1 MKPTL
6 KTSLLKLALVGML
19 FYASYGLS
27 NHYAASL
34 AYVPEVAF
42 AWERN
47 IPFWEWTILPY
58 WSLNLM
64 YAAAFFLCR
73 DTREQNR
80 YVARLVSAQIVATT
94 CFMLFPLHFG
104 WPKPPTDGLWG
115 WLFDSLVAFDLPYN
129 QSPSLHIALSIIVGA
144 FYWTRFPKIRL
155 PILLWQSLIALSVL
169 TTYQHHFIDVPTGAL
184 LGWLVLWVIPKHGV
198 SPFRRRSLSVAQPD
212 SQTGRLKTS
221 EASFC
226 EAKTNEAGFR
236 EAKTSPATR
245 SREIKIAM
253 LYLAGAVLSALPSL
267 FGGAWLWML
276 WVSVS
281 LSVVAFA
288 YLTGNAAVFQKQADG
303 RLSAAATVL
312 LLPYLVGV
320 RLNMAYWLRGKAKTA
335 RVRDD
340 VLIGSISGVA
350 EIQHCGGVFG
360 KKTASAALKM
370 LARCSTLLRFLP
382 CIYHFLP
389 QKSASQAKSPHPLA
403 ISDDLPAVLDV
414 CAEYPCPRYRG
425 ACRVL
430 PLLDMVAPSE
440 NDLVQAALLL
450 EALRRQHGKV
460 LTCCALG
467 YGRSA
472 AVVLTWLLVYGG
484 CRDLAQATA
493 ELKQA
498 RPQMVLPPE
507 TAKAIEAA
515 AGRLKTSEASF
526 CDAKTNA
533 ESFAKTSEASF
544 CEAKMNAVSFAK
556 TNEASFC
563 DANQDS

>member
-6 KTSLLKLALVGML
+6 KTSLLKLALVGIL
-19 FYASYGLS
+19 FYASYSLS

-34 AYVPEVAF
+34 AYVPEIAF

-47 IPFWEWTILPY
+47 IPFWEWTIVPY

-73 DTREQNR
+73 DACEQNR

-94 CFMLFPLHFG
+94 CFMLFPLYFG

-115 WLFDSLVAFDLPYN
+115 VMFDSLVAFDLPYN

-155 PILLWQSLIALSVL
+155 PIFLWQSLIALSVL

-184 LGWLVLWVIPKHGV
+184 LGWLVLWAIPQHGV
-198 SPFRRRSLSVAQPD
+198 SPFRRPFDTQ
-212 SQTGRLKTS
+212 GRLKTS

-226 EAKTNEAGFR
+226 EAKTSTAVFR

-303 RLSAAATVL
+303 RLSAAATIL

-340 VLIGSISGVA
+340 VLIGSVSG
-350 EIQHCGGVFG
+350 
-360 KKTASAALKM
+360 
-370 LARCSTLLRFLP
+370 
-382 CIYHFLP
+382 
-389 QKSASQAKSPHPLA
+389 
-403 ISDDLPAVLDV
+403 ISDDLTAVLDV
-414 CAEYPCPRYRG
+414 CAEYPRPRYRG
-425 ACRVL
+425 AYRVL

-440 NDLVQAALLL
+440 NDLVQAASLL

-472 AVVLTWLLVYGG
+472 AVVFTWLLVYGG

-498 RPQMVLPPE
+498 RPQTVRPPE
-507 TAKAIEAA
+507 TAKVVEAA

-526 CDAKTNA
+526 C
-533 ESFAKTSEASF
+533 E
-544 CEAKMNAVSFAK
+544 AK
-556 TNEASFC
+556 TNEASFG
-563 DANQDS
+563 DANRDSEDK

>member
-1 MKPTL
+1 MLYPACVLIITAMNWDARNRIMTPRL
-6 KTSLLKLALVGML
+6 KISLCKLALVGAL
-19 FYASYGLS
+19 FYTSYGLS
-27 NHYAASL
+27 NHHAASL
-34 AYVPEVAF
+34 AYVPEIAF
-42 AWERN
+42 AWEHG
-47 IPFWEWTILPY
+47 IPFWAWTIVPY

-80 YVARLVSAQIVATT
+80 YVARLVSAQIIATT

-104 WPKPPTDGLWG
+104 WPKPPTDGLSG

-129 QSPSLHIALSIIVGA
+129 QAPSLHIALAIIVGA

-155 PILLWQSLIALSVL
+155 PLLLWQSLIALSVL

-184 LGWLVLWVIPKHGV
+184 LGWLVLWAIPQHGV
-198 SPFRRRSLSVAQPD
+198 SPFRRPFGTQ
-212 SQTGRLKTS
+212 GRLKTS

-226 EAKTNEAGFR
+226 

-335 RVRDD
+335 RVRDG
-340 VLIGSISGVA
+340 VWIGSVSG
-350 EIQHCGGVFG
+350 
-360 KKTASAALKM
+360 
-370 LARCSTLLRFLP
+370 
-382 CIYHFLP
+382 
-389 QKSASQAKSPHPLA
+389 
-403 ISDDLPAVLDV
+403 ISDDLSAVLDV
-414 CAEYPCPRYRG
+414 CAEYPRPRYRG
-425 ACRVL
+425 AYRVL

-440 NDLVQAALLL
+440 NDLVQAASLL

-498 RPQMVLPPE
+498 RPQTVLPPE
-507 TAKAIEAA
+507 TAKVVEAA
-515 AGRLKTSEASF
+515 AGRLKNFGADQKE
-526 CDAKTNA
+526 NP
-533 ESFAKTSEASF
+533 
-544 CEAKMNAVSFAK
+544 
-556 TNEASFC
+556 
-563 DANQDS
+563 

>member
-1 MKPTL
+1 MKPAF
-6 KTSLLKLALVGML
+6 KTSLLKLALIGAL
-19 FYASYGLS
+19 FYTSYGLS

-42 AWERN
+42 AWERG
-47 IPFWEWTILPY
+47 IPFWAWTIVPY

-73 DTREQNR
+73 NACEQNR
-80 YVARLVSAQIVATT
+80 YAARLVSAQIIATT

-129 QSPSLHIALSIIVGA
+129 QAPSLHIALSIIVGA

-155 PILLWQSLIALSVL
+155 PIFLWQSLIALSVL
-169 TTYQHHFIDVPTGAL
+169 TTYQHHFIDMPTGAL
-184 LGWLVLWVIPKHGV
+184 LGWLVLWAIPQHGV
-198 SPFRRRSLSVAQPD
+198 SPFRRPFNTQ
-212 SQTGRLKTS
+212 GRLKTS

-226 EAKTNEAGFR
+226 EAKTNAMSFARTSEADFR
-236 EAKTSPATR
+236 EAKTSPETR

-303 RLSAAATVL
+303 RLSAAATIL
-312 LLPYLVGV
+312 LLPYLAGV
-320 RLNMAYWLRGKAKTA
+320 RLNMAYWLSGKAKTA
-335 RVRDD
+335 QVRDG
-340 VLIGSISGVA
+340 VWIGSVSG
-350 EIQHCGGVFG
+350 
-360 KKTASAALKM
+360 
-370 LARCSTLLRFLP
+370 
-382 CIYHFLP
+382 
-389 QKSASQAKSPHPLA
+389 

-414 CAEYPCPRYRG
+414 CAEYPHPRYRG
-425 ACRVL
+425 AYRTL

-498 RPQMVLPPE
+498 RPQMMLPPE
-507 TAKAIEAA
+507 TAKAVEAA
-515 AGRLKTSEASF
+515 AGRLKMSAV
-526 CDAKTNA
+526 
-533 ESFAKTSEASF
+533 SFAKTSEASF
-544 CEAKMNAVSFAK
+544 C
-556 TNEASFC
+556 
-563 DANQDS
+563 DANRDSEDK

>member
-1 MKPTL
+1 MTPRL
-6 KTSLLKLALVGML
+6 KISLCKLALVGAL
-19 FYASYGLS
+19 FYTSYGLS
-27 NHYAASL
+27 NHHAASL
-34 AYVPEVAF
+34 AYVPEIAF
-42 AWERN
+42 AWEHG
-47 IPFWEWTILPY
+47 IPFWAWTIVPY

-80 YVARLVSAQIVATT
+80 YVARLVSAQIIATT

-104 WPKPPTDGLWG
+104 WPKPPTDGLSG

-129 QSPSLHIALSIIVGA
+129 QAPSLHIALAIIVGA

-155 PILLWQSLIALSVL
+155 PLLLWQSLIALSVL

-184 LGWLVLWVIPKHGV
+184 LGWLVLWAIPQHGV
-198 SPFRRRSLSVAQPD
+198 SPFRRPFGTQ
-212 SQTGRLKTS
+212 GRLKTS

-226 EAKTNEAGFR
+226 

-253 LYLAGAVLSALPSL
+253 LYLAGAVLSALLSL

-312 LLPYLVGV
+312 LLPYLAGV

-335 RVRDD
+335 RVRDGAW
-340 VLIGSISGVA
+340 IGSVSG
-350 EIQHCGGVFG
+350 
-360 KKTASAALKM
+360 
-370 LARCSTLLRFLP
+370 
-382 CIYHFLP
+382 
-389 QKSASQAKSPHPLA
+389 
-403 ISDDLPAVLDV
+403 ISDDLSAVLDV
-414 CAEYPCPRYRG
+414 CAEYPRPRYRG
-425 ACRVL
+425 AYRVL

-440 NDLVQAALLL
+440 NDLVQAASLL

-498 RPQMVLPPE
+498 RPQTVLPPE
-507 TAKAIEAA
+507 TAKVVEAA
-515 AGRLKTSEASF
+515 AGRLKNFGADQKE
-526 CDAKTNA
+526 NP
-533 ESFAKTSEASF
+533 
-544 CEAKMNAVSFAK
+544 
-556 TNEASFC
+556 
-563 DANQDS
+563 

>member
-1 MKPTL
+1 MKPPL
-6 KTSLLKLALVGML
+6 KTSLLKLALVGAL
-19 FYASYGLS
+19 FYTSYGLS

-34 AYVPEVAF
+34 AYVPEIAF

-47 IPFWEWTILPY
+47 IPFWAWTIVPY

-73 DTREQNR
+73 NAREQNC
-80 YVARLVSAQIVATT
+80 YVARLVAAQIIATT
-94 CFMLFPLHFG
+94 CFMLFPLHFS
-104 WPKPPTDGLWG
+104 WQKPPTDGLWG

-129 QSPSLHIALSIIVGA
+129 QAPSLHIALSIIVGA

-155 PILLWQSLIALSVL
+155 PIFLWQSLIALSVL

-184 LGWLVLWVIPKHGV
+184 LGWLVLWAIPQHGV
-198 SPFRRRSLSVAQPD
+198 SPFKRRDLFVVQPAE
-212 SQTGRLKTS
+212 QTGYLKT
-221 EASFC
+221 ASC
-226 EAKTNEAGFR
+226 EAKLSSGK
-236 EAKTSPATR
+236 AKTSPETR

-253 LYLAGAVLSALPSL
+253 LYLAGVALSALPSFL
-267 FGGAWLWML
+267 GGAWLWML

-303 RLSAAATVL
+303 RLSAAATIL
-312 LLPYLVGV
+312 LLPYLAGV
-320 RLNMAYWLRGKAKTA
+320 RLNMAYWLSGKAKMA

-340 VLIGSISGVA
+340 VWIGSVSG
-350 EIQHCGGVFG
+350 
-360 KKTASAALKM
+360 
-370 LARCSTLLRFLP
+370 
-382 CIYHFLP
+382 
-389 QKSASQAKSPHPLA
+389 

-414 CAEYPCPRYRG
+414 CAEYPRPHYRG
-425 ACRVL
+425 AYRVL

-440 NDLVQAALLL
+440 NDLVQAASLL

-526 CDAKTNA
+526 CEAKT
-533 ESFAKTSEASF
+533 
-544 CEAKMNAVSFAK
+544 NAVSFAK
-556 TNEASFC
+556 TNAVSFC
-563 DANQDS
+563 DANRDS

>member
-1 MKPTL
+1 MKPPL
-6 KTSLLKLALVGML
+6 KTSLLKLALVGAL
-19 FYASYGLS
+19 FYTSYGLS

-34 AYVPEVAF
+34 AYVPEIAF
-42 AWERN
+42 VWERN

-129 QSPSLHIALSIIVGA
+129 QAPSLHIALSIIVGA

-184 LGWLVLWVIPKHGV
+184 LGWLVLWAIPQHGV
-198 SPFRRRSLSVAQPD
+198 SPFRRPFDTQ
-212 SQTGRLKTS
+212 GRLNTS
-221 EASFC
+221 KASFC
-226 EAKTNEAGFR
+226 EAKTNAAGFL
-236 EAKTSPATR
+236 EAQTSPETR

-267 FGGAWLWML
+267 FGGAWLWIL
-276 WVSVS
+276 WGSVS

-288 YLTGNAAVFQKQADG
+288 YLTGNAAIFQKQADG
-303 RLSAAATVL
+303 RLSAAATIL
-312 LLPYLVGV
+312 LMPYLAGV
-320 RLNMAYWLRGKAKTA
+320 RLNMAYWLRSKEKIAK
-335 RVRDD
+335 VRDD
-340 VLIGSISGVA
+340 VWIGSISG
-350 EIQHCGGVFG
+350 
-360 KKTASAALKM
+360 
-370 LARCSTLLRFLP
+370 
-382 CIYHFLP
+382 
-389 QKSASQAKSPHPLA
+389 

-414 CAEYPCPRYRG
+414 CAEYPRPRYRG
-425 ACRVL
+425 SYRVL

-450 EALRRQHGKV
+450 ETLRRQHGKV

-493 ELKQA
+493 ELEQA
-498 RPQMVLPPE
+498 CPQMVLPPE
-507 TAKAIEAA
+507 TAKAVEAA
-515 AGRLKTSEASF
+515 ASYLKNFGADQKE
-526 CDAKTNA
+526 NP
-533 ESFAKTSEASF
+533 
-544 CEAKMNAVSFAK
+544 
-556 TNEASFC
+556 
-563 DANQDS
+563 

>member
-34 AYVPEVAF
+34 AYVPEIAF
-42 AWERN
+42 AWEHG
-47 IPFWEWTILPY
+47 IPFWAWTIVPY

-80 YVARLVSAQIVATT
+80 YVARLVSAQIIATT

-104 WPKPPTDGLWG
+104 WPKPPTDGLSG

-129 QSPSLHIALSIIVGA
+129 QAPSLHIALAIIVGA

-155 PILLWQSLIALSVL
+155 PLLLWQSLIALSVL

-184 LGWLVLWVIPKHGV
+184 LGWLVLWAIPQHGV
-198 SPFRRRSLSVAQPD
+198 SPFRRPFGTQ
-212 SQTGRLKTS
+212 GRLKTS

-226 EAKTNEAGFR
+226 

-312 LLPYLVGV
+312 LLPYLAGV

-335 RVRDD
+335 RVRDG
-340 VLIGSISGVA
+340 VWIGSVSG
-350 EIQHCGGVFG
+350 
-360 KKTASAALKM
+360 
-370 LARCSTLLRFLP
+370 
-382 CIYHFLP
+382 
-389 QKSASQAKSPHPLA
+389 
-403 ISDDLPAVLDV
+403 ISDDLSAVLDV
-414 CAEYPCPRYRG
+414 CAEYPRPRYRG
-425 ACRVL
+425 AYRVL

-440 NDLVQAALLL
+440 NDLVQAASLL

-498 RPQMVLPPE
+498 RPQTVLPPE
-507 TAKAIEAA
+507 TAKVVEAA
-515 AGRLKTSEASF
+515 AGRLKNFGADQKE
-526 CDAKTNA
+526 NL
-533 ESFAKTSEASF
+533 
-544 CEAKMNAVSFAK
+544 
-556 TNEASFC
+556 
-563 DANQDS
+563 

>member
-6 KTSLLKLALVGML
+6 KASLLKLALVGSL
-19 FYASYGLS
+19 FYTSYGLS

-34 AYVPEVAF
+34 AYVPEIAF

-73 DTREQNR
+73 NACEQNR

-129 QSPSLHIALSIIVGA
+129 QAPSLHIALSIIVGA

-184 LGWLVLWVIPKHGV
+184 LGWLVLWAIPQHGV
-198 SPFRRRSLSVAQPD
+198 SPFRKRGLFAVQQNAQ
-212 SQTGRLKTS
+212 SGYLKT
-221 EASFC
+221 ASC
-226 EAKTNEAGFR
+226 KVRQSSNK
-236 EAKTSPATR
+236 AKTSPETR

-276 WVSVS
+276 WISVS

-303 RLSAAATVL
+303 RLSAAATIL
-312 LLPYLVGV
+312 LLPYLAGV
-320 RLNMAYWLRGKAKTA
+320 RLNMTYWLSGKAKTA

-340 VLIGSISGVA
+340 VLIGSVS
-350 EIQHCGGVFG
+350 E
-360 KKTASAALKM
+360 
-370 LARCSTLLRFLP
+370 
-382 CIYHFLP
+382 
-389 QKSASQAKSPHPLA
+389 

-414 CAEYPCPRYRG
+414 CAEYPHPRYRG
-425 ACRVL
+425 VYRVL

-440 NDLVQAALLL
+440 NDLVQAASLL

-472 AVVLTWLLVYGG
+472 AVVFTWLLVYGG

-498 RPQMVLPPE
+498 RPQTVLPPE
-507 TAKAIEAA
+507 TAKAVEAA
-515 AGRLKTSEASF
+515 AGRLKTSAV
-526 CDAKTNA
+526 
-533 ESFAKTSEASF
+533 SFAKTSEASSS
-544 CEAKMNAVSFAK
+544 EAK
-556 TNEASFC
+556 TNKASFC
-563 DANQDS
+563 DANRDS

>member
-1 MKPTL
+1 MTPRL
-6 KTSLLKLALVGML
+6 KISLCKLALVGAL
-19 FYASYGLS
+19 FYTSYGLS
-27 NHYAASL
+27 NHHAASL
-34 AYVPEVAF
+34 AYVPEIAF
-42 AWERN
+42 AWEHG
-47 IPFWEWTILPY
+47 IPFWAWTIVPY

-80 YVARLVSAQIVATT
+80 YVARLVSAQIIATT

-104 WPKPPTDGLWG
+104 WPKPPTDGLSG

-129 QSPSLHIALSIIVGA
+129 QAPSLHIALAIIVGA

-155 PILLWQSLIALSVL
+155 PLLLWQSLIALSVL

-184 LGWLVLWVIPKHGV
+184 LGWLVLWAIPQHGV
-198 SPFRRRSLSVAQPD
+198 SPFRRPFGTQ
-212 SQTGRLKTS
+212 GRLKTS

-226 EAKTNEAGFR
+226 

-288 YLTGNAAVFQKQADG
+288 YLTGNAAVLQKQADG

-312 LLPYLVGV
+312 LLPYLAGV

-335 RVRDD
+335 RVRDG
-340 VLIGSISGVA
+340 VWIGSVSG
-350 EIQHCGGVFG
+350 
-360 KKTASAALKM
+360 
-370 LARCSTLLRFLP
+370 
-382 CIYHFLP
+382 
-389 QKSASQAKSPHPLA
+389 
-403 ISDDLPAVLDV
+403 ISDDLSAVLDV
-414 CAEYPCPRYRG
+414 CAEYPRPRYRG
-425 ACRVL
+425 AYRVL

-440 NDLVQAALLL
+440 NDLVQAASLL
-450 EALRRQHGKV
+450 ETLRRQHGKV

-498 RPQMVLPPE
+498 RPQTVLPPE
-507 TAKAIEAA
+507 TAKAVEAA
-515 AGRLKTSEASF
+515 AGRLKNFGADQKE
-526 CDAKTNA
+526 NP
-533 ESFAKTSEASF
+533 
-544 CEAKMNAVSFAK
+544 
-556 TNEASFC
+556 
-563 DANQDS
+563 

>member
-1 MKPTL
+1 MTPRL
-6 KTSLLKLALVGML
+6 KISLCKLALVGAL
-19 FYASYGLS
+19 FYTSYGLS

-34 AYVPEVAF
+34 AYVPEIAF
-42 AWERN
+42 AWERG
-47 IPFWEWTILPY
+47 IPFWAWTIVPY

-73 DTREQNR
+73 NACEQNR
-80 YVARLVSAQIVATT
+80 YVARLVLAQIIATT

-104 WPKPPTDGLWG
+104 WPKPPTDGLWS

-129 QSPSLHIALSIIVGA
+129 QAPSLHIALAVIVGA

-184 LGWLVLWVIPKHGV
+184 LGWLVLWGIPKHGV
-198 SPFRRRSLSVAQPD
+198 SPFRRPFGTQ
-212 SQTGRLKTS
+212 GRLKTS
-221 EASFC
+221 EASYC
-226 EAKTNEAGFR
+226 

-267 FGGAWLWML
+267 FGSAWLWML
-276 WVSVS
+276 WISVS
-281 LSVVAFA
+281 LSIVAFA
-288 YLTGNAAVFQKQADG
+288 YLTDNAAVFQKQADG
-303 RLSAAATVL
+303 KLSAAATVL
-312 LLPYLVGV
+312 LLPYLAGV

-335 RVRDD
+335 RVRDG
-340 VLIGSISGVA
+340 VLIGSVSG
-350 EIQHCGGVFG
+350 
-360 KKTASAALKM
+360 
-370 LARCSTLLRFLP
+370 
-382 CIYHFLP
+382 
-389 QKSASQAKSPHPLA
+389 
-403 ISDDLPAVLDV
+403 ISDDLSAVLDV
-414 CAEYPCPRYRG
+414 CAEYPRPRYRG
-425 ACRVL
+425 AYRVL

-440 NDLVQAALLL
+440 NDLMQAASLL
-450 EALRRQHGKV
+450 EALRRQRGKV

-507 TAKAIEAA
+507 TAKAVEAA
-515 AGRLKTSEASF
+515 VGRL
-526 CDAKTNA
+526 
-533 ESFAKTSEASF
+533 KTSEASF
-544 CEAKMNAVSFAK
+544 CEAKMNAVSFTK
-556 TNEASFC
+556 TREASFC
-563 DANQDS
+563 DANRDS

>member
-6 KTSLLKLALVGML
+6 KTSLLKLALVGIL
-19 FYASYGLS
+19 FYASYSLS

-34 AYVPEVAF
+34 AYVPEIAF
-42 AWERN
+42 AWERG

-115 WLFDSLVAFDLPYN
+115 VMFDSLVAFDLPYN

-184 LGWLVLWVIPKHGV
+184 LGWLVLWAIPQHGV
-198 SPFRRRSLSVAQPD
+198 SPFRRPFDTQ
-212 SQTGRLKTS
+212 GRLKTS

-226 EAKTNEAGFR
+226 EAKTSEASFC
-236 EAKTSPATR
+236 EAKTPPETR

-253 LYLAGAVLSALPSL
+253 LYLAGAALSALPSL

-389 QKSASQAKSPHPLA
+389 QKSASQAKSPQPLA
-403 ISDDLPAVLDV
+403 ISDDLTAVLDV
-414 CAEYPCPRYRG
+414 CAEYPRPRYRG
-425 ACRVL
+425 AYRVL

-440 NDLVQAALLL
+440 NDLMQAASLL

-544 CEAKMNAVSFAK
+544 CEAKMNAESFAK
-556 TNEASFC
+556 TNEASFY
-563 DANQDS
+563 DAN

>member
-1 MKPTL
+1 MKPAF
-6 KTSLLKLALVGML
+6 KTSLLKLALIGAL
-19 FYASYGLS
+19 FYTSYGLS

-42 AWERN
+42 AWERG
-47 IPFWEWTILPY
+47 IPFWAWTIVPY

-73 DTREQNR
+73 NAREQNR

-94 CFMLFPLHFG
+94 CFMLFPLYFG

-115 WLFDSLVAFDLPYN
+115 VMFDSLVAFDLPYN

-169 TTYQHHFIDVPTGAL
+169 TTYQHHFIDMPTGAL
-184 LGWLVLWVIPKHGV
+184 LGWLVLWAIPQHGV
-198 SPFRRRSLSVAQPD
+198 SPFRRPFGTQ
-212 SQTGRLKTS
+212 GRLKTS

-226 EAKTNEAGFR
+226 EAKTNEESFAKTSEAGFR

-245 SREIKIAM
+245 SREIKIAI

-276 WVSVS
+276 WVGVS
-281 LSVVAFA
+281 LSIVAFA

-312 LLPYLVGV
+312 LLPYLAGV
-320 RLNMAYWLRGKAKTA
+320 RLNMAYWLSGKAKTA

-340 VLIGSISGVA
+340 VLIGSVLG
-350 EIQHCGGVFG
+350 
-360 KKTASAALKM
+360 
-370 LARCSTLLRFLP
+370 
-382 CIYHFLP
+382 
-389 QKSASQAKSPHPLA
+389 

-414 CAEYPCPRYRG
+414 CAEYPRPRYRG
-425 ACRVL
+425 AYRVL

-440 NDLVQAALLL
+440 NDLVQAASLL

-507 TAKAIEAA
+507 TAKAVEAA

-526 CDAKTNA
+526 CEAKT
-533 ESFAKTSEASF
+533 
-544 CEAKMNAVSFAK
+544 NAVSFAK
-556 TNEASFC
+556 TS
-563 DANQDS
+563 

>member
-1 MKPTL
+1 MTPRL
-6 KTSLLKLALVGML
+6 KISLCKLALVGAL
-19 FYASYGLS
+19 FYTSYGLS

-34 AYVPEVAF
+34 AYVPEIAF
-42 AWERN
+42 AWERG
-47 IPFWEWTILPY
+47 IPFWAWTIVPY

-73 DTREQNR
+73 NACEQNR
-80 YVARLVSAQIVATT
+80 YVARLVSAQIIATT

-129 QSPSLHIALSIIVGA
+129 QAPSLHIALSIIVGA

-155 PILLWQSLIALSVL
+155 PLLLWQSLIALSVL

-184 LGWLVLWVIPKHGV
+184 LGWLVLWAIPQHGV
-198 SPFRRRSLSVAQPD
+198 SPFRRPFDTQ
-212 SQTGRLKTS
+212 GRLNTS

-226 EAKTNEAGFR
+226 EAKTNAVSFARTSKASFR
-236 EAKTSPATR
+236 EAKTPPETR

-253 LYLAGAVLSALPSL
+253 LYLAGTVLSALPSL

-288 YLTGNAAVFQKQADG
+288 YLTGNAAVFQKQANG
-303 RLSAAATVL
+303 RLSAAATIL

-320 RLNMAYWLRGKAKTA
+320 RLNMAYWLSGKAKTA
-335 RVRDD
+335 RIRDD
-340 VLIGSISGVA
+340 VSIGSVS
-350 EIQHCGGVFG
+350 
-360 KKTASAALKM
+360 
-370 LARCSTLLRFLP
+370 
-382 CIYHFLP
+382 
-389 QKSASQAKSPHPLA
+389 A
-403 ISDDLPAVLDV
+403 ISDGLPAVLDV
-414 CAEYPCPRYRG
+414 CAEYPHHRYCG
-425 ACRVL
+425 AYCAL

-440 NDLVQAALLL
+440 NNLMQAASLL
-450 EALRRQHGKV
+450 ETLRRQRGKV
-460 LTCCALG
+460 LICCALG

-507 TAKAIEAA
+507 TARAVEAA
-515 AGRLKTSEASF
+515 AGRLKNF
-526 CDAKTNA
+526 
-533 ESFAKTSEASF
+533 
-544 CEAKMNAVSFAK
+544 
-556 TNEASFC
+556 
-563 DANQDS
+563 

>member
-6 KTSLLKLALVGML
+6 KTSLLKLALVGIL
-19 FYASYGLS
+19 FYASYSLS

-73 DTREQNR
+73 DTREQSR
-80 YVARLVSAQIVATT
+80 YVARLVLAQIVATT

-104 WPKPPTDGLWG
+104 WSKPPTDGLWG
-115 WLFDSLVAFDLPYN
+115 MMFDSLVAFDLPYN
-129 QSPSLHIALSIIVGA
+129 QSPSLHIALSIIVGT

-184 LGWLVLWVIPKHGV
+184 LGWLVLWAIPKHGV
-198 SPFRRRSLSVAQPD
+198 SPFRRPFGTQ
-212 SQTGRLKTS
+212 GRLKTS

-226 EAKTNEAGFR
+226 EAKT
-236 EAKTSPATR
+236 SPATR
-245 SREIKIAM
+245 SREIKTTI
-253 LYLAGAVLSALPSL
+253 LYLAGAVLSALPS
-267 FGGAWLWML
+267 FFSGAWLWML

-303 RLSAAATVL
+303 RLSAAATIL
-312 LLPYLVGV
+312 LLPYLAGV
-320 RLNMAYWLRGKAKTA
+320 RLNMAYWLSGKAKTA
-335 RVRDD
+335 QVRDG
-340 VLIGSISGVA
+340 VWIGSVSG
-350 EIQHCGGVFG
+350 
-360 KKTASAALKM
+360 
-370 LARCSTLLRFLP
+370 
-382 CIYHFLP
+382 
-389 QKSASQAKSPHPLA
+389 

-414 CAEYPCPRYRG
+414 CAEYPRPRYRG
-425 ACRVL
+425 AYRVL

-440 NDLVQAALLL
+440 NDLVQAASLL

-472 AVVLTWLLVYGG
+472 SVVLTWLLVYGG

-493 ELKQA
+493 ELKQV

-526 CDAKTNA
+526 CEAKT
-533 ESFAKTSEASF
+533 
-544 CEAKMNAVSFAK
+544 NAVSFAK
-556 TNEASFC
+556 TSKASFG
-563 DANQDS
+563 DANRDSEDK

>member
-6 KTSLLKLALVGML
+6 KTSLLKLALVGIL
-19 FYASYGLS
+19 FYASYSLS
-27 NHYAASL
+27 NYYAASL

-115 WLFDSLVAFDLPYN
+115 VMFDSLVAFDLPYN

-184 LGWLVLWVIPKHGV
+184 LGWLVLWVIPQHGV
-198 SPFRRRSLSVAQPD
+198 SPFRRRNLSVAQPNN
-212 SQTGRLKTS
+212 QTGCLKMS

-226 EAKTNEAGFR
+226 EAKTNNTDFR
-236 EAKTSPATR
+236 EAQTSPETR
-245 SREIKIAM
+245 SCEIKIAM

-281 LSVVAFA
+281 LLMVAFA
-288 YLTGNAAVFQKQADG
+288 YLTNNTTVFQKQADG
-303 RLSAAATVL
+303 RLSAAATIL
-312 LLPYLVGV
+312 LMPYLAGV
-320 RLNMAYWLRGKAKTA
+320 RLNMAYWLSGKAKTV

-340 VLIGSISGVA
+340 VLIGSVSG
-350 EIQHCGGVFG
+350 
-360 KKTASAALKM
+360 
-370 LARCSTLLRFLP
+370 
-382 CIYHFLP
+382 
-389 QKSASQAKSPHPLA
+389 

-414 CAEYPCPRYRG
+414 CAEYPRPRYRG
-425 ACRVL
+425 AYRVL

-440 NDLVQAALLL
+440 NDLMQAASLL

-507 TAKAIEAA
+507 TARAVEAA
-515 AGRLKTSEASF
+515 AGRLKNF
-526 CDAKTNA
+526 
-533 ESFAKTSEASF
+533 
-544 CEAKMNAVSFAK
+544 
-556 TNEASFC
+556 
-563 DANQDS
+563 